1 MVKHVEHEYD
11 YYGLKNNYKLVIKD
25 NKAFIKSP
33 KVELPLH
40 MSVAG
45 ILSLFNGKRTQKE
58 IEIMIS
64 QIFKYSEKEANVYFE
79 SMKQRFGVL
88 MEEHLKEETPAI
100 DTVQFF
106 KKPSQYDLPEHY
118 PAPIVMNINLTFCC
132 NRKCKYCYM
141 NAKYSNFIESD
152 CISKERMIEVINEAA
167 DIGVSKIIFIG
178 GEPFLNENILDYL
191 KLCSERGINAQ
202 VTTKSYLS
210 DDLLDELAK
219 LNNFNIYFSIDS
231 NSKEIN
237 TYLTGDENFHDQIMH
252 SLIGALDRNIQIT
265 VAPVLCSANLP
276 YFKEFM
282 YYLKDLG
289 VKDVFVSRFFKSKGR
304 YIEDFEITDG
314 QWSNVKTE
322 LSCLEDMIRYSGD
335 SINPII
341 DTFSENAGVNIK
353 RKCAQGRTDM
363 TVLPNGEVTYCGFIV
378 NSQNYLSYGNLK
390 YASILD
396 IWNSKDLLK
405 VLYPSRDKY
414 KDELCYDC
422 NNFDTCRK
430 KMECINLSL
439 VYKNKLFSPVG
450 KSCNNYM
457 KIREDF
463 FE

>member
-1 MVKHVEHEYD
+1 MVKHVECKYD
-11 YYGLKNNYKLVIKD
+11 YYCLRENYKLVIKD
-25 NKAFIKSP
+25 NKAFINSP

-58 IEIMIS
+58 IEKMIS
-64 QIFKYSEKEANVYFE
+64 LIFKYSEKEAAIYFA
-79 SMKQRFGVL
+79 SMKQRFGVF
-88 MEEHLKEETPAI
+88 MEQNSNEKTQVI
-100 DTVQFF
+100 DTLQFF
-106 KKPSQYDLPEHY
+106 KNKSHYDLPEHY
-118 PAPIVMNINLTFCC
+118 PAPIVMNINLTLCC

-141 NAKYSNFIESD
+141 NAKFSNCIESD

-167 DIGVSKIIFIG
+167 NIGVSKIIFIG

-202 VTTKSYLS
+202 VTTKSYLG

-219 LNNFNIYFSIDS
+219 LNNLNIYLSIDS
-231 NSKEIN
+231 NSKEVN
-237 TYLTGDENFHDQIMH
+237 TFLTGDENFHDQIMY
-252 SLIGALDRNIQIT
+252 SLSGALDRNIQIT
-265 VAPVLCSANLP
+265 VAPVLCSVNLP
-276 YFKEFM
+276 YFKDFM

-304 YIEDFEITDG
+304 YIENFEITDE
-314 QWSNVKTE
+314 QWSNVKAE
-322 LSCLEDMIRYSGD
+322 LSCLKDMIRYSGD

-341 DTFSENAGVNIK
+341 DTFSENGGVNFK
-353 RKCAQGRTDM
+353 KKCAQGRTDM

-390 YASILD
+390 YESILD
-396 IWNSKDLLK
+396 IWNSNDLLK

-422 NNFDTCRK
+422 KNFDTCRK
-430 KMECINLSL
+430 KMECVNLSL
-439 VYKNKLFSPVG
+439 VYKDKLFSPVS
-450 KSCNNYM
+450 KSCNNYVRM
-457 KIREDF
+457 REVF